1 MRLRYHNLTEK
12 IMFFIKTNRI
22 QNSIDTLI
30 GANTLIEGDIHF
42 SGGLRIDGTIKGK
55 VIEPKANP
63 STLILSEHGSIEGAV
78 SASKIVINGKVNGP
92 VRAGQFIELQ
102 SKAHI
107 TGDVYYKSLE
117 MHTGAVIEGKLVYL
131 GENALE
137 QDTGELKLILNND

>member
-1 MRLRYHNLTEK
+1 
-12 IMFFIKTNRI
+12 MFFKKSNRI

-30 GANTLIEGDIHF
+30 GADTRIEGDIHF
-42 SGGLRIDGTIKGK
+42 SGGLRVDGVIRGK
-55 VIEPKANP
+55 VSEPIASP

-78 SASKIVINGKVNGP
+78 SASKIVINGKVTGP

-102 SKAHI
+102 PKAHI

-131 GENALE
+131 GESAQE
-137 QDTGELKLILNND
+137 QDASAN